1 MEISS
6 KTQLIL
12 FAGLLVFGLLN
23 CVLGYRLLRFWVMIA
38 GFMAGAAAGYFII
51 RRLNIEQKLYYLVT
65 MIGLGIVVAIIAFLI
80 YKAGVFLLA
89 AALGMTAGIYFLRP
103 TSSAM
108 FFLCILI
115 GVFLGAMGVRFS
127 REVIIV
133 ATSLAGGAIAG
144 LSLIKIGRLAEIPY
158 GLFISAG
165 FALFGMLVQ
174 FVINKPADEDDDDED
189 DLEENPVH
197 SADSVDFRLPRGYD
211 EPDDGAY
218 DDEYEE
224 LVPDKDSGFERA
236 PDLYDLKR
244 KN

>member
-38 GFMAGAAAGYFII
+38 GFMAGAVSGYFII
-51 RRLNIEQKLYYLVT
+51 RKLNIEQKLYYLVT

-115 GVFLGAMGVRFS
+115 GVFLGGMGVRFS

-174 FVINKPADEDDDDED
+174 FVINKPTDEEDDED
-189 DLEENPVH
+189 DPEENPVH
-197 SADSVDFRLPRGYD
+197 SSDSVDFRLPGRYD

-218 DDEYEE
+218 DEYED
-224 LVPDKDSGFERA
+224 LVPDEDSGFERA
-236 PDLYDLKR
+236 PDLYDLK
-244 KN
+244 KKY